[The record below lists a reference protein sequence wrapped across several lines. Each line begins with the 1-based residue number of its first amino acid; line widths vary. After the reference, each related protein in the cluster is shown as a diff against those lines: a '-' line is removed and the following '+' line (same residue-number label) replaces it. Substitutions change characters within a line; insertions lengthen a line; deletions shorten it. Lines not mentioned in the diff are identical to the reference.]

1 MPTLAHASASAPPS
15 TRRLA
20 ASPRAPHTRTT
31 LAASAA
37 NLDTGRFK
45 HRYNLFPNFLYQH
58 YQQLAVGSVLGVAAV
73 AAVAVVAVVAM
84 LTVA

>member
-37 NLDTGRFK
+37 SLDTGRFK
-45 HRYNLFPNFLYQH
+45 HRYNLFPNFL

-73 AAVAVVAVVAM
+73 AAVAVAAVAVVTM

>member
-37 NLDTGRFK
+37 SLDTGRFK
-45 HRYNLFPNFLYQH
+45 HRYNLFPNFLYQ
-58 YQQLAVGSVLGVAAV
+58 QWAAV
-73 AAVAVVAVVAM
+73 AAVAVVTM